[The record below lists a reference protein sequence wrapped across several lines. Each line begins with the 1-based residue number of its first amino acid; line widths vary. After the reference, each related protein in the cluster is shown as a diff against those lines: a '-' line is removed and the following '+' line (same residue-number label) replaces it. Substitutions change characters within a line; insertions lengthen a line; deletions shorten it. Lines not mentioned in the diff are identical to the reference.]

1 MRKSIKHTIILSLTA
16 LCALVF
22 VGCAA
27 GPKHGDR
34 EGWVSELGNNG
45 WVDDPYYAPHLIAK
59 GQVTNEQGEP
69 LEGIRVA
76 IYGVREET
84 EKDLLTYNYNLTD
97 SAGEYTIVRYAGR
110 KTLTE
115 VTLVATDTTNVYA
128 EQTIF
133 APVVYEQV
141 KTKYGN
147 KYNVIV
153 TADFVLHSR

>member
-1 MRKSIKHTIILSLTA
+1 MRKSIKKYTVILCLTA
-16 LCALVF
+16 LCALLF
-22 VGCAA
+22 VGWAA
-27 GPKHGDR
+27 APKDYP
-34 EGWVSELGNNG
+34 EGELGNNG
-45 WVDDPYYAPHLIAK
+45 SLIDYYYAPHLIAK

-141 KTKYGN
+141 ETKYGN

>member
-1 MRKSIKHTIILSLTA
+1 MRISIKKHTVILSLTA
-16 LCALVF
+16 LCALLF

-27 GPKHGDR
+27 GPKEWEGGNIMLYDDR
-34 EGWVSELGNNG
+34 
-45 WVDDPYYAPHLIAK
+45 YYGQHLIAK

-97 SAGEYTIVRYAGR
+97 STGQYTIVRYAGR
-110 KTLTE
+110 DTLTE

-133 APVVYEQV
+133 APVVYEQDETMRGY
-141 KTKYGN
+141 KTN
-147 KYNVIV
+147 AMV
-153 TADFVLHSR
+153 TADFVLQSR